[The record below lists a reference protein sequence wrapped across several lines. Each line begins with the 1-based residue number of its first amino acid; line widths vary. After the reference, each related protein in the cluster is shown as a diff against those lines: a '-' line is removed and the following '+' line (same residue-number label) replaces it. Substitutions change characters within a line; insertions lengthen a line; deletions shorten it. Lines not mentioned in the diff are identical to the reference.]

1 MTYFIITLAIL
12 FLFIVF
18 MSIGVLMGKEP
29 LKGSCGGLGKVMGGS
44 KCEICGDRHKCE
56 KRLKDLAALAAKSA
70 SKAQ

>member
-1 MTYFIITLAIL
+1 MTYFLITLLVLSL
-12 FLFIVF
+12 FLVF
-18 MSIGVLMGKEP
+18 MSIGVLMGKDP

-70 SKAQ
+70 AKTQ

>member
-12 FLFIVF
+12 SLFIVF